1 METVFV
7 DLIEIQKREQE
18 EKEKRKQDSPPMS
31 TYYQIDKVLSTFT
44 DNIQINMNKT
54 RLRMSLAING
64 PSGASRQI
72 QRDGP
77 ELIKDINK
85 EFDKLEIYLNSE
97 IQKLKIAKNNI
108 TNSLQPLDEEYVD
121 NDFTVKYMDNTVAIL

>member
-1 METVFV
+1 METTFF
-7 DLIEIQKREQE
+7 DLIEIQKKEQE

-54 RLRMSLAING
+54 RLRMSLVING
-64 PSGASRQI
+64 Q
-72 QRDGP
+72 

-85 EFDKLEIYLNSE
+85 EFDKLEIYLNNE

-108 TNSLQPLDEEYVD
+108 TNSLQPVNEYID
-121 NDFTVKYMDNTVAIL
+121 T